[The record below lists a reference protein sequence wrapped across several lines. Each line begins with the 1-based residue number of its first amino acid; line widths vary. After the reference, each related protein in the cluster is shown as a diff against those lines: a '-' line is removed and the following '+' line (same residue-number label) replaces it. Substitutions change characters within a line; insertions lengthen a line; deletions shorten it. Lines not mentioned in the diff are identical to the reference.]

1 VSTDTR
7 HEPLAGVAR
16 GICELT
22 LETPDLLGLERFYHE
37 VLGCE
42 VISRQEDRIW
52 LSCGAYARLG
62 IWSPGKKEF
71 GDRGGRHVHFA
82 LSVSPGELSDL
93 CGRLDGQKIFY
104 RGPVEHPGGDRSVYL
119 EDPEGNVV
127 EVWDFFEH
135 GEGARDGARALS

>member
-1 VSTDTR
+1 VSTQTLQQ
-7 HEPLAGVAR
+7 PLPGVAR

-22 LETPDLLGLERFYHE
+22 LETADLPGLERFYRE
-37 VLGCE
+37 AFGCD

-52 LSCGAYARLG
+52 LACGEAARLG
-62 IWSPGKKEF
+62 LWSPGKKEF

-82 LSVSPGELSDL
+82 LSVGPGELIAL
-93 CGRLDGQKIFY
+93 CTRLDERWVSY

-135 GEGARDGARALS
+135 GEGAREGVSALT

>member
-7 HEPLAGVAR
+7 HQAPAGVAR

-22 LETPDLLGLERFYHE
+22 LETPDLLGLERFYRE
-37 VLGCE
+37 ALGCE

-52 LSCGAYARLG
+52 LSCGAHARLG
-62 IWSPGKKEF
+62 IWSPGTKEF

-93 CGRLDGQKIFY
+93 CGRLDGQKISY
-104 RGPVEHPGGDRSVYL
+104 RGPVEHVGGDRSVYL

-135 GEGARDGARALS
+135 GEGARDGVRALS

>member
-1 VSTDTR
+1 MSIDTR

-22 LETPDLLGLERFYHE
+22 LETADLPRLERFYRE

-52 LSCGAYARLG
+52 LACGPDARLG

-82 LSVSPGELSDL
+82 LSVGRGELSAL
-93 CGRLDGQKIFY
+93 SARLQEQEISC

-127 EVWDFFEH
+127 EVWGFFEH
-135 GEGARDGARALS
+135 GEGDREGVRALG

>member
-1 VSTDTR
+1 M
-7 HEPLAGVAR
+7 AR

-22 LETPDLLGLERFYHE
+22 LETADLPRLERFYRE
-37 VLGCE
+37 AFGCD

-52 LSCGAYARLG
+52 LTCGSFARLG

-82 LSVSPGELSDL
+82 LSVGPGELTAL
-93 CGRLDGQKIFY
+93 CTRLDERQLGY

-135 GEGARDGARALS
+135 GEGAREGVGALT